1 VGGGGSNT
9 DGTSGNTIDSI
20 ITAFTA
26 AENKAVSSTSLEDK
40 LMTRIASFRKRSSIN
55 TGSDLLKNLRHRAS
69 NNHRMA
75 HIRASGSGWLATP
88 QERIIL
94 SVSLDS

>member
-1 VGGGGSNT
+1 LGGGGSNT
-9 DGTSGNTIDSI
+9 DGTSGHTIDSI
-20 ITAFTA
+20 VTAFTA
-26 AENKAVSSTSLEDK
+26 AEDKVVSSTSLEDK
-40 LMTRIASFRKRSSIN
+40 LTKRIACFRKRSSIN
-55 TGSDLLKNLRHRAS
+55 TGSDLPKNLRHRAS
-69 NNHRMA
+69 NNHRMV